1 MKPLNIL
8 VVDDEEIIRETL
20 RRWLEKGGHQVA
32 VASDGGEAI
41 EVFGRKPFDA
51 VVTDLS
57 MPRVGGEEVVRQV
70 KSRAPQTVTVVL
82 TGHGTMESAI
92 AVLREGCD
100 EYLLKPIAD
109 LDLLFHALE
118 RAVARRDAL
127 LMAAAAEQVSRA
139 KDGILELVLDE
150 FEGRLE
156 EMKKPVEHLLSS
168 ATAGD
173 PGRARA
179 AAGQLQSA
187 IAQLTAILSDTR
199 AAARSL
205 KS

>member
-8 VVDDEEIIRETL
+8 VVDDEEVIRETL
-20 RRWLEKGGHQVA
+20 RRWLEKGGHRVVVA
-32 VASDGGEAI
+32 ADGGEAI
-41 EVFGRKPFDA
+41 EAFGRGPFDA

-57 MPRVGGEEVVRQV
+57 MPRVGGEEVVHQV
-70 KSRAPQTVTVVL
+70 KSQAPQTVTVVL

-92 AVLREGCD
+92 TVLREGCD

-109 LDLLFHALE
+109 LNLLLHALE
-118 RAVARRDAL
+118 RAMARRDAL

-173 PGRARA
+173 AGKARA
-179 AAGQLQSA
+179 AAGQLQGA
-187 IAQLTAILSDTR
+187 IAQFTAILSDTR